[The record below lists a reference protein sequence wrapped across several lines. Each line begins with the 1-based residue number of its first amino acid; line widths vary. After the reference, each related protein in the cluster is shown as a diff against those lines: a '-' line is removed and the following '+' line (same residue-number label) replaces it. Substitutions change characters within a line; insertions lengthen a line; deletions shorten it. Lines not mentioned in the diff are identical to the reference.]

1 MNFEVENYRKKK
13 PLKDPGP
20 WLTWTIPESLAIR
33 YLFRIVVWIYVVPFL
48 LLGIQVTSLG
58 LLIQFLVVDY
68 VSYLQ
73 YKNTN
78 IF

>member
-1 MNFEVENYRKKK
+1 MNFEVEDYRKKK

-20 WLTWTIPESLAIR
+20 WLIWTVPESLALR
-33 YLFRIVVWIYVVPFL
+33 YLFRIVVWIYIVPFL
-48 LLGIQVTSLG
+48 FLGIQVTSLG

-78 IF
+78 TF

>member
-1 MNFEVENYRKKK
+1 MNFEVEDYRKKK

-20 WLTWTIPESLAIR
+20 WLAWTVPESLAFR
-33 YLFRIVVWIYVVPFL
+33 YLFRIVLWLYVVPFL
-48 LLGIQVTSLG
+48 LLGMQVTSLG

>member
-1 MNFEVENYRKKK
+1 MNFEVEDYRKKN
-13 PLKDPGP
+13 PLQDPGP
-20 WLTWTIPESLAIR
+20 WLTWAVPENLGLR

-78 IF
+78 TF

>member
-1 MNFEVENYRKKK
+1 MNFEVEDYRKKK
-13 PLKDPGP
+13 PLKDPGS
-20 WLTWTIPESLAIR
+20 WLTWTVPESLALR

-78 IF
+78 NF